1 MPLKLERREIIGHM
15 KKFVISA
22 EEILDLKDDLES
34 RIVERAKGSGLRPTS
49 VQDARLALELKKKE
63 HKKLWNDIGKKYY
76 PFLMDIQITHLQR
89 ELATPVRKPPV
100 AHATP
105 VRREVA
111 TIAEPVLSGEVV
123 EPEPEPE
130 TKPEERDLEV
140 EMMRLGREAGWDLP
154 PIPGET
160 RKQYFK
166 RLKKYK
172 RGKKSS
178 SCCGS
183 KPRMKK
189 KQTTSS
195 LKPQMDIGFTVSA
208 NSPHRNQKFLTINF
222 R

>member
-1 MPLKLERREIIGHM
+1 MPPKLERREIIRNM
-15 KKFVISA
+15 KKFVTSA

-76 PFLMDIQITHLQR
+76 PFLMDIQITHPPVAR
-89 ELATPVRKPPV
+89 MSTVRDPPVARATPVRKPP
-100 AHATP
+100 
-105 VRREVA
+105 ELLA

-123 EPEPEPE
+123 EPGPEPE
-130 TKPEERDLEV
+130 SEPEKKPEERDLEV

-166 RLKKYK
+166 RLKKYE
-172 RGKKSS
+172 RGKKSR

-183 KPRMKK
+183 RPRMKK
-189 KQTTSS
+189 KQT
-195 LKPQMDIGFTVSA
+195 KR
-208 NSPHRNQKFLTINF
+208 RNKKQTKNQTKKYKKM

>member
-1 MPLKLERREIIGHM
+1 MPTRRE
-15 KKFVISA
+15 SN
-22 EEILDLKDDLES
+22 EERYRRERDECRREKNRYRQERDSYKTKLKRCHSELDDYVMLS
-34 RIVERAKGSGLRPTS
+34 RHLRNHIKLVETS
-49 VQDARLALELKKKE
+49 MVNAIPVQQSVPPELLAL
-63 HKKLWNDIGKKYY
+63 
-76 PFLMDIQITHLQR
+76 
-89 ELATPVRKPPV
+89 
-100 AHATP
+100 
-105 VRREVA
+105 
-111 TIAEPVLSGEVV
+111 IAEPVLSGEVV

-166 RLKKYK
+166 RLKKYE

-189 KQTTSS
+189 KQT
-195 LKPQMDIGFTVSA
+195 KR
-208 NSPHRNQKFLTINF
+208 RNKKQTKKYK
-222 R
+222 RMR